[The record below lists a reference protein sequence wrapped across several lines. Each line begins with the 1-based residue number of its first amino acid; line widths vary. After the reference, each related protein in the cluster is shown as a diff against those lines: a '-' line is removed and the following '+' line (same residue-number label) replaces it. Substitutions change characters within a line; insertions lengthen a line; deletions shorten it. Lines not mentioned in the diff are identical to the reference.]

1 MMTTKQFKIGEYAV
15 GGIIKVVTTNT
26 MITISALDY
35 FSKEVVM
42 KNTFIYTEISY
53 WAMKDFLNE
62 LTSSY
67 YTDVIMTHIEK
78 KTNLSKQLF
87 RNKFV

>member
-1 MMTTKQFKIGEYAV
+1 MTTKQFKIGERAV
-15 GGIIKVVTTNT
+15 GGIIKVVTTDT

-35 FSKEVVM
+35 FSKEVIRSSSYPM
-42 KNTFIYTEISY
+42 TETSY
-53 WAMKDFLNE
+53 WGMKDLLNE

-67 YTDVIMTHIEK
+67 YADVIMTHIEK

-87 RNKFV
+87 R